1 MDWSLVVEIA
11 KPLVSAGVGLLIGQA
26 IERRAK
32 LVTFYG
38 HVSSFTLQGQNPG
51 VVNTHALIVRNTGR
65 LACKNV
71 RLSHNV
77 VVPNVTVYP
86 DVSYMRNSLPGGGE
100 EILFPVLV
108 PQEQV
113 TISYLYFPP
122 LTWNQ
127 INSSVRSDEGIARVL
142 NVLPTPQ
149 LPTWARRAFI
159 GLFYL
164 GLISSIYILAEMGLW
179 LTAKFSA

>member
-1 MDWSLVVEIA
+1 MDWSLVIEIS
-11 KPLVSAGVGLLIGQA
+11 KPVISAGVGLFIGRA

-38 HVSSFTLQGQNPG
+38 HVSSFNLQGQNPM

-65 LACKNV
+65 LSCNNV
-71 RLSHNV
+71 RVSHNV
-77 VVPNVTVYP
+77 VVPNVTIYP
-86 DVSYMRNSLPGGGE
+86 NISHTRNTLSGGGE

-108 PQEQV
+108 PGEQV

-122 LTWNQ
+122 LTWNL
-127 INSSVRSDEGIARVL
+127 INSSVRSDEGLAKVL

-149 LPTWARRAFI
+149 LPAWAQRTFI
-159 GLFYL
+159 GLFFL
-164 GLISSIYILAEMGLW
+164 GLIAGIYLLAEVGLW
-179 LTAKFSA
+179 LTGKLSS